1 MYLHIYEALRGLKSH
16 FTFDDFDFDLFIFSV
31 KFTVVIQESYLCT
44 YLHTHTAILL
54 LKNIL

>member
-1 MYLHIYEALRGLKSH
+1 MYLHVYEALGGLKSH
-16 FTFDDFDFDLFIFSV
+16 FTFDDFNTDPFIFSV
-31 KFTVVIQESYLCT
+31 KFTVCIREPYLCT